1 MSNQKATMQDMLA
14 NAVHFGHKTS
24 KWNPKM
30 TPYLYDKRNGVHVF
44 DLNKTYTGLMAAIEF
59 LQTAASQGKTIL
71 FVSTKQQAE
80 GVIKEAANKCG
91 MPYVTEKWI
100 PGLLTNFKTIR
111 GRVKYM
117 QKLRDDREKGDFEKY
132 TKKEAGNLG
141 KQIEKLEKGLGGV
154 EMLEKKPDVVFVL
167 DVVRDN
173 ISVKE
178 ANKIGATVVAV
189 CDSNAD
195 PSGVQYPIP
204 GNDDALKSI
213 TYLVGM
219 LSDAI
224 QAGAKKA
231 PKAPKAAPAPA
242 GK

>member
-1 MSNQKATMQDMLA
+1 
-14 NAVHFGHKTS
+14 
-24 KWNPKM
+24 M
-30 TPYLYDKRNGVHVF
+30 TPFLYDKRNGVHIF
-44 DLNKTYTGLMAAIEF
+44 DLNKTYNGLVAATEY
-59 LQTAASQGKTIL
+59 LQAAAAQGKTIL

-80 GVIKEAANKCG
+80 GVIKEAAKKCG

-117 QKLRDDREKGDFEKY
+117 QKLREDREKGDFEKY
-132 TKKEAGNLG
+132 TKKEALNLG
-141 KQIEKLEKGLGGV
+141 KEIAKLEKGLGGV
-154 EMLEKKPDVVFVL
+154 ETLDKTPDVVFIL

-173 ISVKE
+173 IAVKE
-178 ANKIGATVVAV
+178 SNKIGATVVAV

-213 TYLVGM
+213 TYLVGQ

-224 QAGAKKA
+224 QAGVKKA
-231 PKAPKAAPAPA
+231 PKAQKATPTPT